1 MYKRHA
7 ELVNSTPFD
16 LTFQDKIN
24 FWSRNPNK
32 WVIKYCKTNNTGL
45 AKLVEQS
52 THELTTTIK
61 TVEKEFKKLGMLNH
75 SYQTK
80 K

>member
-24 FWSRNPNK
+24 FWKSKPK
-32 WVIKYCKTNNTGL
+32 IIKYCKTNNTGL

-61 TVEKEFKKLGMLNH
+61 TVEKEFKKLVRMLNH

>member
-24 FWSRNPNK
+24 SGSRNQINELLNIVK
-32 WVIKYCKTNNTGL
+32 QTIRAWQ
-45 AKLVEQS
+45 ARRAS

-61 TVEKEFKKLGMLNH
+61 TVEK
-75 SYQTK
+75 SSRS
-80 K
+80 